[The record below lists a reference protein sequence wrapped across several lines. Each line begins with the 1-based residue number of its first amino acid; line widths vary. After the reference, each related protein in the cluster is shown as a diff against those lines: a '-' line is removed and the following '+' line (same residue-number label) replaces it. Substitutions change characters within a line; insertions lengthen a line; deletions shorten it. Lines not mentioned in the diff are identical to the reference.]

1 MSSEIERSLHGEVA
15 TYAGGVHEIADGC
28 LAYLQPNGAIGES
41 NVGLVVDG
49 GQAMVVDTC
58 WDHEQAR
65 RMLAAAAPWLA
76 DNPITTVVNTH
87 SNGDHWWGNAVMPA
101 EAVVITSAAARE
113 TMDREPRR
121 AMALGTAAAGWAVKL
136 PLPQSIHASGA
147 RLYAD
152 FKPFNFRDVR
162 LRYPDRVFT
171 GSLRLTVGGH
181 TVDLVEVGP
190 AHTSGDLIVFDR
202 TADVVFAGDVL
213 FVGKTPVMWE
223 GPARNWVDALQQILD
238 ARPSAIVPGHGPL
251 ATLDDVAAMQDY
263 FAWVETAA
271 TRLCHSGIR
280 PFDAAVRMLSSDTFA
295 ASAWATWDNPHFIL
309 PGIEA
314 TYRHARGQRLRFPAL
329 NMLGAF
335 SRVDALAARLAKV
348 GVVFGADRS

>member
-1 MSSEIERSLHGEVA
+1 MDREIERSLHGEVA
-15 TYAGGVHEIADGC
+15 TYAGGVHEIGDGC

-49 GQAMVVDTC
+49 GESMVVDTC
-58 WDHEQAR
+58 WDHDQAR
-65 RMLAAAAPWLA
+65 RMLEAAAPWLA

-101 EAVVITSAAARE
+101 NAVVITSAAARE
-113 TMDREPRR
+113 TMNREPRR
-121 AMALGTAAAGWAVKL
+121 AMALGIAVAGWAVKL
-136 PLPQSIHASGA
+136 PLPQSIRASVA
-147 RLYAD
+147 SVRAD
-152 FKPFNFRDVR
+152 FAPFNFRDVR

-171 GSLRLTVGGH
+171 GSLQLTVGGH

-202 TADVVFAGDVL
+202 TADVVFVGDVL

-223 GPARNWVDALQQILD
+223 GPAHNWVAALQRIID

-251 ATLDDVAAMQDY
+251 ATLDDVAAMQEY
-263 FAWVETAA
+263 FEWLGSTA
-271 TRLCHSGIR
+271 TQLCHSGIR

-295 ASAWATWDNPHFIL
+295 ASAWASWDNPQFIL
-309 PGIEA
+309 PSIEA

-329 NMLGAF
+329 NMLGTF
-335 SRVDALAARLAKV
+335 GRVNALATQLAKF